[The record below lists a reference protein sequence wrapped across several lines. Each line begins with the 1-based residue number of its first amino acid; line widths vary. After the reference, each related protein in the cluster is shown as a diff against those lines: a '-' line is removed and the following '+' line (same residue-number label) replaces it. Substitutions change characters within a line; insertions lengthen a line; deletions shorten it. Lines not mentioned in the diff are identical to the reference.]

1 MERERTK
8 KFENHAVKMLEDNGD
23 YATANAVKRAF
34 SAWGCVEQYRWERDM
49 AIEMLDELGLS
60 LGQKIDGIYLSREEY
75 EELRSNYE
83 SKR

>member
-1 MERERTK
+1 MERERMK
-8 KFENHAVKMLEDNGD
+8 KFENYAVEILEDNGH

-49 AIEMLDELGLS
+49 AIEMLEELGLS
-60 LGQKIDGIYLSREEY
+60 LGQKIDGVYLSREEY
-75 EELRSNYE
+75 EKLRSNYE